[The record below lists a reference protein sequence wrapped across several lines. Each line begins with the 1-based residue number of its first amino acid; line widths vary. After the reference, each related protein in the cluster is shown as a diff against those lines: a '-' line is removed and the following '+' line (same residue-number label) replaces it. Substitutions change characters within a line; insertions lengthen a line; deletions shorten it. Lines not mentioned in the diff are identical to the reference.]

1 MIDQIFDTIARTVN
15 HRPKLVMGLIAVV
28 FVIALF
34 GMTMIVMETGND
46 TYLDRNSVEGIANHQ
61 YTNTFAAD
69 SLILIVETSDPTSP
83 DVLNYMDRLESN
95 IRQQQH
101 IANAA
106 SVVDTLKQMNGGVL
120 PQSKGETDALIQQ
133 IPDASRKI
141 LVPSN
146 VLTLMQVKLDEGISD
161 DTKTAVLNNVQSLVD
176 ASDPPTGVKVS
187 VSGSPAFSA
196 QMKTEMSSQM
206 GVLIGAAMIL
216 MVLVMGLL
224 FSYVSHR
231 FLPVVFVGLGLSSA
245 LGMMGLAGIKLNM
258 AVMGAFPVM
267 IGLGIDY
274 AIQFHARLDEE
285 SRKGSLDDAVYMTI
299 TRTGP
304 AVMYAMLATSLGF
317 AAMFISTVPMVRSF
331 GLVAMIGIMCCYVV
345 SLVGIPAIAHIIHYT
360 PKQKAPEVC
369 YATGTDACNTLPP
382 KKSGWS
388 YGQFLTSTSVK
399 IAKNPVPVLIVAAL
413 IAVIGFQ
420 LDPLI
425 PIEANENNFVP
436 SDMPAKIQMDKVT
449 RVLGATS
456 TADFYVQGA
465 RVTDLDT
472 IRWLND
478 FQNYELSK
486 HSELTLATSIATYV
500 LAYNGGKM
508 PETQGQLDAVLA
520 TIPSAVKD
528 QYVSGSLRG
537 VVKFGTIDME
547 IPTERDLKDQM
558 EKDIAFFQTPPGITI
573 QPVGSF
579 DIFTTLIGGLSES
592 KEAMTYLGFAFIF
605 VFLALVYRH
614 IHAVSPLIPI
624 VMIVGWNAVA
634 MYILG
639 ISYSPLTAT
648 LGSMTIG
655 VAAEYTILVMERYS
669 EEEERLHDPIAAI
682 QESVNRI
689 GTAITVSGLA
699 TFFGFSALCLSSF
712 PIMSNFGTTTLIAV
726 GFSLVG
732 AIFVMPAVLSLIGQ
746 FTEWLDKRKGT
757 TCAAPAE
764 LHQPGIPGS
773 PHEYVA
779 EGNSYENN
787 N

>member
-1 MIDQIFDTIARTVN
+1 MIDQIFDKIARTVN
-15 HRPKLVMGLIAVV
+15 HRPKWVIGIIGVV
-28 FVIALF
+28 FVIALM

-46 TYLDRNSVEGIANHQ
+46 TYLDKNSASGIANHE
-61 YTNTFAAD
+61 YTNTFSAD
-69 SLILIVETSDPTSP
+69 SLILIVETSDPLNP
-83 DVLNYMDRLESN
+83 DVLKYMDRLEGD
-95 IRQQQH
+95 IRQQQN
-101 IANAA
+101 IASAA
-106 SVVDTLKQMNGGVL
+106 SVVDTLKSMNHGVL
-120 PQSKGETDALIQQ
+120 PQSKGETDALVQQ
-133 IPDASRKI
+133 IPEAGRKI

-146 VLTLMQVKLDEGISD
+146 VLTLAQVKLTEGLSD
-161 DTKTAVLNNVQSLVD
+161 DTKTATLDNIQSLVD
-176 ASDPPTGVKVS
+176 TSEPPTGVKVS

-196 QMKTEMSSQM
+196 QMKSEMGSQM
-206 GVLIGAAMIL
+206 GVLIGAAMVL
-216 MVLVMGLL
+216 MILVMGLL

-231 FLPVVFVGLGLSSA
+231 FLPVVFVGLGLSTA
-245 LGMMGLAGIKLNM
+245 LGLMGLAGIQLNM

-285 SRKGSLDDAVYMTI
+285 ARKGSLDDAVYMTI

-317 AAMFISTVPMVRSF
+317 AAMFVSTVPMVQSF
-331 GLVAMIGIMCCYVV
+331 GLVAMIGIMSCYCV
-345 SLVGIPAIAHIIHYT
+345 SLVGIPAIAHILNYT
-360 PKQKAPEVC
+360 PKPQAPQVC
-369 YATGTDACNTLPP
+369 YAVGEEACNTLPAG
-382 KKSGWS
+382 KKKGWS
-388 YGQFLTSTSVK
+388 YGQFLTDTSVK
-399 IAKNPVPVLIVAAL
+399 IAKSPVPILLIAAL

-425 PIEANENNFVP
+425 AIEANENNFVP

-472 IRWLND
+472 IRWIND
-478 FQNYELSK
+478 FQDYELSR
-486 HSELTLATSIATYV
+486 HSELTSATSIVTYV

-508 PETQGQLDAVLA
+508 PETQSQLNAVLD
-520 TIPSAVKD
+520 TIPASVRD

-537 VVKFGTIDME
+537 VIKFGTIKME
-547 IPTERDLKDQM
+547 IPAELDLKNQM
-558 EKDIAFFQTPPGITI
+558 EKDIAFLEPPPGVTV
-573 QPVGSF
+573 QPIGSF
-579 DIFTTLIGGLSES
+579 AVFTTLIGGLSTS
-592 KEAMTYLGFAFIF
+592 KDEMTYLGFAFIF

-614 IHAVSPLIPI
+614 IHAISPLIPI
-624 VMIVGWNAVA
+624 VMIVGWNSVA
-634 MYILG
+634 MYLLG

-669 EEEERLHDPIAAI
+669 EEEERLHDHIAAI

-732 AIFVMPAVLSLIGQ
+732 AIFVMPAVLSLMGQ
-746 FTEWLDKRKGT
+746 LTEWMEKRK
-757 TCAAPAE
+757 AAPPKTDTDA
-764 LHQPGIPGS
+764 P
-773 PHEYVA
+773 V
-779 EGNSYENN
+779 
-787 N
+787 